1 MKTITI
7 GGTKNTGSKRNVMLD
22 TLTGDEFKTLIE
34 QITQDGKINTVP
46 ELMAFVGNIPEGT
59 TLLDYIQAHSVDP
72 EAVDKAVDNAF
83 EEKNVMT
90 GGDRVTAEE
99 LEEFEV

>member
-1 MKTITI
+1 MA
-7 GGTKNTGSKRNVMLD
+7 TKKEKKNVMLD
-22 TLTGDEFKTLIE
+22 TMTGEQFKTLIE

-46 ELMAFVGNIPEGT
+46 ELMKFVGDIPEGT
-59 TLLDYIQAHSVDP
+59 SLLDYIQAHSVDP
-72 EAVDKAVDNAF
+72 EAVDRAVDNAF

-99 LEEFEV
+99 LEEFQV